1 MLFDQLENF
10 RSKLLLVLVFRT
22 DEGIDDFDK
31 IDFCMFRYLLNQFD
45 EQPPITFGLL
55 HYVFLVKSVRGE
67 AEGVRIHP
75 FKLHPRL
82 VLVIFHNGFF

>member
-10 RSKLLLVLVFRT
+10 RSKLLLILVFRT

-31 IDFCMFRYLLNQFD
+31 IDFCMFRYFLNQFD
-45 EQPPITFGLL
+45 EQPPITFRLL

-75 FKLHPRL
+75 FELDPRL